1 MQDWPSHLWYETV
14 YLFTHMAC
22 TFGAS
27 LRTEGR
33 QNIPRTGPVLIIA
46 NHQSFVDPVLV
57 GLSTRRH
64 LWYLARKSLF
74 RNPVLAGLIRSLNAV
89 PIDQEGVGKEGLKT
103 ILGQL
108 RAGHAVVVFPEGTR
122 TEDGHVAPF
131 RPGVHL
137 LISRA
142 DCYIVPVGIAGAFEA
157 WPYWKPLPVPAPLF
171 LPPSDRA
178 IAVSVGKPL
187 RSEEFAGRSREQVL
201 ADLYQRVRKLK
212 ERAERLR
219 RST

>member
-1 MQDWPSHLWYETV
+1 MQDWPSHLWYESV

-74 RNPVLAGLIRSLNAV
+74 RNPVMASLSKSVPSPVSTRPTVGFEDVLRSLESHGRRVDTAFLGSVYDFSARMHADQVLPRERDHLARAADLGDDGRPVRRAV
-89 PIDQEGVGKEGLKT
+89 ASPLPERLARVGIECGE
-103 ILGQL
+103 
-108 RAGHAVVVFPEGTR
+108 RAVVASADVR
-122 TEDGHVAPF
+122 DQNAP
-131 RPGVHL
+131 V
-137 LISRA
+137 
-142 DCYIVPVGIAGAFEA
+142 V
-157 WPYWKPLPVPAPLF
+157 
-171 LPPSDRA
+171 
-178 IAVSVGKPL
+178 
-187 RSEEFAGRSREQVL
+187 
-201 ADLYQRVRKLK
+201 
-212 ERAERLR
+212 ERRL
-219 RST
+219 